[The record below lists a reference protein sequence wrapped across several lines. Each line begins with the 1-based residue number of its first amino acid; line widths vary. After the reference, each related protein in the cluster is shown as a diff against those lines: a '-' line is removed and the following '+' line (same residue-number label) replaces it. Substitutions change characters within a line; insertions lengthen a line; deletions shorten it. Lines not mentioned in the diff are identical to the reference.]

1 MAYRQQVSIYPR
13 RLTTPAAS
21 RGTRTAA
28 GTRQLFALGTAR
40 AKHGAAVLG
49 LTLVVVRRV
58 PLVVHRYTI
67 PLATLLKTID
77 RHRKRTT
84 GATTVT
90 TARTA
95 SVRRPGAALV
105 ASHQSLETRG
115 GTAPRLGTRTAL
127 VEVVRI
133 LRASVHGQADGGP
146 VAPAPR
152 LGTRTAPA
160 PRSGTTLAL
169 PRSGTTLALA
179 PRLGTRTAPAP
190 RVDTPPLQ
198 IVGSS
203 LGASLADV
211 HLASFSATAI
221 FFTQSRTSSTFRHFI
236 VVQHFFMTR
245 VHLFVLIYNAIK
257 TIGNMMNCFML
268 DRPCPI
274 IFPNLTLL

>member
-115 GTAPRLGTRTAL
+115 GTAPRLGTRTAPAP
-127 VEVVRI
+127 RSGT
-133 LRASVHGQADGGP
+133 RT
-146 VAPAPR
+146 APAPR

-160 PRSGTTLAL
+160 PR
-169 PRSGTTLALA
+169 
-179 PRLGTRTAPAP
+179 LGTRTAP
-190 RVDTPPLQ
+190 
-198 IVGSS
+198 
-203 LGASLADV
+203 LGAGSGAGNTPVLV
-211 HLASFSATAI
+211 
-221 FFTQSRTSSTFRHFI
+221 RRI
-236 VVQHFFMTR
+236 VAW
-245 VHLFVLIYNAIK
+245 L
-257 TIGNMMNCFML
+257 G
-268 DRPCPI
+268 
-274 IFPNLTLL
+274 